1 MMVEKINEALQ
12 TNIKAVQHKHK
23 RFYKKCPCVFGGLN
37 SGVENT
43 AVGRDIWYAS
53 VDCFS

>member
-23 RFYKKCPCVFGGLN
+23 RFYKKCPCVFGGLD